1 MDTAIY
7 FSNDKLRLVTG
18 TVKGGR
24 IVIDRFATADLPEG
38 ALINGVITDEE
49 LLQNA
54 LSRLKSEYKLKSA
67 RIVID
72 SSNILTKRCTVPF
85 LGQKQL
91 LNFTKEELKNSG
103 GTYENLI
110 FDYSVLEVK
119 NGEDKTGTILC
130 CAAERRILERYQQLF
145 TSVGIKL
152 KSIDIVLN
160 TMVKMVEQTP
170 ALQDKSY
177 ILSVVENEFMMSALF
192 IHGVYVFANRS
203 RLFAARGTDA
213 FCSEILDKI
222 GSMIQFNRSEQRTE
236 EIESAYFY
244 GLTEREISLCRQM
257 AGSLSISIDEMPDC
271 VAVSCPSDTANAFSM
286 SDYFF
291 PIGGLIRKRGM

>member
-18 TVKGGR
+18 AVKGSR
-24 IVIDRFATADLPEG
+24 IMIDRFATVDLPEG

-54 LSRLKSEYKLKSA
+54 LSQLKSEYALKSA
-67 RIVID
+67 LIVID

-85 LGQKQL
+85 LGTKQL

-103 GTYENLI
+103 DTYEDLI
-110 FDYSVLEVK
+110 FDYSVLETK
-119 NGEDKTGTILC
+119 NGEEKTGTILC

-145 TSVGIKL
+145 AAAGIKL

-160 TMVKMVEQTP
+160 TMVKMVEKTP
-170 ALQDKSY
+170 ALQEKSY
-177 ILSVVENEFMMSALF
+177 ILSVVENEYMMSALF
-192 IHGVYVFANRS
+192 INGVYVFANRS
-203 RLFAARGTDA
+203 RVFSSRGSDA
-213 FCSEILDKI
+213 FCGEILDKI

-244 GLTEREISLCRQM
+244 GLSERELSLCRQM
-257 AGSLSISIDEMPDC
+257 AGSLPASIDEMPDC
-271 VAVSCPSDTANAFSM
+271 IAVSCPNDPANAFSM
-286 SDYFF
+286 SDYFI
-291 PIGGLIRKRGM
+291 PIGGLIRKRGI